1 MSTLFSI
8 IIPCYNQAH
17 YLPDCIDSLL
27 VQSHIHWEALVVNDG
42 STDNTS
48 EVVRLYAS
56 KDGRIKLIE
65 KENGG
70 LSSARN
76 TGMQNA
82 TGSHLLFLDSDDF
95 LYEECLSE
103 ITKASHLVDYKTVLQ
118 YGYTYITENK
128 ETVLHTVLPSNEKE
142 FIPAIFSS
150 VLGPCH
156 TICIS
161 KLLCDSIG
169 FFDESLKSLEDW
181 DFWLRT
187 AKVGGT
193 KKTIDK
199 PLVYYRYVRNS
210 MSRNAIVMYES
221 FKKVAQRA
229 PKKDVRILMDS
240 SENKDYDFDPNLILN
255 EALLRFLGVSIMQG
269 NIEQSVS
276 LFQQESSKQIIAYS
290 PTEFEPMCSY
300 LSFRYWYSRSDI
312 NTVFCEIYPNFNR
325 FFQLIGYQK
334 NSINSALFHIFKR
347 HYFYKNIYKYGKG
360 LGSVINFSLRLKY
373 K

>member
-1 MSTLFSI
+1 M
-8 IIPCYNQAH
+8 
-17 YLPDCIDSLL
+17 PDCIESLL
-27 VQSHIHWEALVVNDG
+27 VQSHIHWEALIVNDG
-42 STDNTS
+42 STDATS

-56 KDGRIKLIE
+56 KDDRITLIE

-76 TGMQNA
+76 TGIQNA
-82 TGSHLLFLDSDDF
+82 TGSYLLFLDSDDF
-95 LYEECLSE
+95 LYEECLTE
-103 ITKASHLVDYKTVLQ
+103 IAKIIPSVDYNTVLQ
-118 YGYTYITENK
+118 YGYTYITEDK
-128 ETVLHTVLPSNEKE
+128 KTVLHSVLPNREKE
-142 FIPAIFSS
+142 LIPSIFSS

-161 KLLCDSIG
+161 KILCESIG

-181 DFWLRT
+181 DFWIRT

-210 MSRNAIVMYES
+210 MSRNAIVMYAS

-229 PKKDVRILMDS
+229 PKKDDRILIDRP
-240 SENKDYDFDPNLILN
+240 ENKDYDYDSNLILN
-255 EALLRFLGVSIMQG
+255 EALIRFLGVSIMQG
-269 NIEQSVS
+269 SIEQSIT
-276 LFQQESSKQIIAYS
+276 LFQQESSKPITDYCPA
-290 PTEFEPMCSY
+290 EFGPMCSY

-312 NTVFCEIYPNFNR
+312 DAVFSEIYPNFKQ

-334 NSINSALFHIFKR
+334 NSINSVLFHIFKR
-347 HYFYKNIYKYGKG
+347 HYFYRNIYKYGKG
-360 LGSVINFSLRLKY
+360 LGSILNFSLRLRY

>member
-1 MSTLFSI
+1 MAFFSI

-17 YLPDCIDSLL
+17 FLPDCIDSLL

-48 EVVRLYAS
+48 EVVLLYAS
-56 KDGRIKLIE
+56 KDSRIKLIE

-76 TGMQNA
+76 IGIQNA
-82 TGSHLLFLDSDDF
+82 TGSHFLFLDSDDF
-95 LYEECLSE
+95 LYKECLSE
-103 ITKASHLVDYKTVLQ
+103 ITKASHSVDYKTVLQ

-142 FIPAIFSS
+142 LIPAIFSS

-193 KKTIDK
+193 KNTIDK

-229 PKKDVRILMDS
+229 PKKDDRIRIDS
-240 SENKDYDFDPNLILN
+240 PENKDYEFDSNLILN

-269 NIEQSVS
+269 SIEQSVS

-290 PTEFEPMCSY
+290 PAEFEPMCSY

-312 NTVFCEIYPNFNR
+312 DSVFSEIYPNFKR

-347 HYFYKNIYKYGKG
+347 HYFYRNIYKYGKV
-360 LGSVINFSLRLKY
+360 LGSVINFSLRLRY